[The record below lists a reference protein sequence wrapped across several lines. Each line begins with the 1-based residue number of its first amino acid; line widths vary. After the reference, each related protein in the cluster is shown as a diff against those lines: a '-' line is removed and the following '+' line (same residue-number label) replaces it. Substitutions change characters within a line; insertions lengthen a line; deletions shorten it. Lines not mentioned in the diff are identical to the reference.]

1 MGCGLWI
8 RYFWCNG
15 ATDVAFFTLDYIGD
29 VIFLADIILSF
40 RFAVLEDGIV
50 INDRIGISE

>member
-1 MGCGLWI
+1 MGCGI

-15 ATDVAFFTLDYIGD
+15 ATDVAFLTVDYIGD